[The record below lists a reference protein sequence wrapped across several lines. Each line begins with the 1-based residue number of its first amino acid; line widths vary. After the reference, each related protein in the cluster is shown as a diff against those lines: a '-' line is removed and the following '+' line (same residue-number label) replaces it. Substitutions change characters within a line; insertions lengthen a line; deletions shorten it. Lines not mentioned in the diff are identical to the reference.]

1 KLRHLLDNFMKNI
14 RAVEALKANNW
25 DQLVIYMLSEKL
37 DSDTRKTW
45 EMSADAKKDDL
56 TLDKMKDFLQLHCQ
70 ALESAAGTRN
80 KDRTV
85 TSNHQDHRRAKA
97 HLVTVPPAPTHVHK
111 CQVCSGNHP
120 MYRCEQFLKLTAV
133 EREALVRSKHSCFN
147 CLSPSHQSKDCNS
160 KHHCKKCNKRH
171 NTLLHQDVI
180 AQTAQ
185 LNPMAPS
192 FATFCNF

>member
-80 KDRTV
+80 KDRTA

-97 HLVTVPPAPTHVHK
+97 HLVTVPPAPSHVHK
-111 CQVCSGNHP
+111 CQVCTGNHP
-120 MYRCEQFLKLTAV
+120 MYRNLLLSNVKPSL
-133 EREALVRSKHSCFN
+133 EASTFVLIACLRLINRRTVTVSIIVRN
-147 CLSPSHQSKDCNS
+147 
-160 KHHCKKCNKRH
+160 
-171 NTLLHQDVI
+171 
-180 AQTAQ
+180 
-185 LNPMAPS
+185 
-192 FATFCNF
+192 ATN